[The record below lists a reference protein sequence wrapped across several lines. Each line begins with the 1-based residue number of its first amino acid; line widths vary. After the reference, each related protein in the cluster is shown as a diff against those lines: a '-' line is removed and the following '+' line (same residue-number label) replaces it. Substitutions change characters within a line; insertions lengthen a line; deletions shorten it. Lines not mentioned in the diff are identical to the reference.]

1 MSTIVGLLASNAK
14 TKWIIEQA
22 GLYDCFR
29 SDHLVIADGV
39 PESRRRD
46 PAPGL
51 RRYTT
56 VRYIEFLQ
64 TNVCQCG
71 FSISVENGRDLFLS
85 YDSFFFSS
93 FSLSLSLSLFLSQ
106 SCVLNMCKWKFDRK
120 ISFGTKKLNFGWK
133 MNTRK
138 SVRISF
144 VPKKIFSRCD
154 FIWDFMNIYIYLF
167 SLILIV
173 SLFFYRCLSVLSS
186 EPIIVHNFGVGQDII
201 LAEGCFFPLFSIY
214 HLIHLFWKGI
224 RSSIVVLDR
233 LNWNDALDVRT
244 FPFCFFFFFF
254 CFTYSK
260 CCEKMNDEDEIK
272 IFKTQQCLCWN
283 ELF

>member
-85 YDSFFFSS
+85 YHFFS
-93 FSLSLSLSLFLSQ
+93 FPSLSLSLSLSLS
-106 SCVLNMCKWKFDRK
+106 
-120 ISFGTKKLNFGWK
+120 
-133 MNTRK
+133 
-138 SVRISF
+138 
-144 VPKKIFSRCD
+144 
-154 FIWDFMNIYIYLF
+154 F
-167 SLILIV
+167 SLNLVYSICVSESLIER
-173 SLFFYRCLSVLSS
+173 S
-186 EPIIVHNFGVGQDII
+186 
-201 LAEGCFFPLFSIY
+201 PLE
-214 HLIHLFWKGI
+214 
-224 RSSIVVLDR
+224 RR
-233 LNWNDALDVRT
+233 N
-244 FPFCFFFFFF
+244 
-254 CFTYSK
+254 
-260 CCEKMNDEDEIK
+260 
-272 IFKTQQCLCWN
+272 
-283 ELF
+283 

>member
-154 FIWDFMNIYIYLF
+154 FIWDFMNIYISLLVDSNRFSFFFIVVSPFYPLNRLLYIILVLDKILF
-167 SLILIV
+167 WLKDV
-173 SLFFYRCLSVLSS
+173 FSLFFRY
-186 EPIIVHNFGVGQDII
+186 IIWFI
-201 LAEGCFFPLFSIY
+201 CF
-214 HLIHLFWKGI
+214 
-224 RSSIVVLDR
+224 
-233 LNWNDALDVRT
+233 
-244 FPFCFFFFFF
+244 
-254 CFTYSK
+254 
-260 CCEKMNDEDEIK
+260 EKVFEAVS
-272 IFKTQQCLCWN
+272 WY
-283 ELF
+283 